1 MQDFSFYFSLGLE
14 HVLDWQAYDHVLFLL
29 VLAAVY
35 TFASWKRLLLMVTVF
50 TIGHTV
56 SLLLAHYNV
65 VSVNT
70 GLIECLIP
78 VTIAI
83 TAIANFFTKGNRV
96 SSTWITLYMLVTLF
110 FGLIHGFGFATYY
123 KMIAPENEILSL
135 LGFAAG
141 VEISQVIVVLCVLIL
156 AYLFQGLFKVKQREW
171 VLVVSA
177 IVIGRVMPML
187 VENCLL

>member
-96 SSTWITLYMLVTLF
+96 SSTWITLYMLVILF

>member
-14 HVLDWQAYDHVLFLL
+14 HVLDWKAYDHVLFLL

-35 TFASWKRLLLMVTVF
+35 TFTSWKKLLLMVTVF
-50 TIGHTV
+50 TVGHTI
-56 SLLLAHYNV
+56 SLLLAHYDV

-78 VTIAI
+78 ITIAI
-83 TAIANFFTKGNRV
+83 TAIANFFTKGNKV
-96 SSTWITLYMLVTLF
+96 SSTWITLYIITTLF

-123 KMIAPENEILSL
+123 KMIAPENEVISL

-156 AYLFQGLFKVKQREW
+156 AYLFQGLFKVRQREW

-177 IVIGRVMPML
+177 IVIGRVLPML
-187 VENCLL
+187 AENCLL